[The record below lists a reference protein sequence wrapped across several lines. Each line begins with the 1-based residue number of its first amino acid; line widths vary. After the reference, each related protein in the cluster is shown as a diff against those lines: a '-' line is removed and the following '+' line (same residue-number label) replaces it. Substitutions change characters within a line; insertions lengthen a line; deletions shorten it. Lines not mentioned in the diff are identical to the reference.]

1 MISFDIIFN
10 CIYLSVLGY
19 QVLYFLVQYSVLKR
33 VELLYYSMFLL
44 LLAIYYVIYMF
55 VPLLHNQQRQFE
67 KQPFSSLE
75 AIFLVLVNMLYLKFL
90 QNYLDLR
97 ITKSKLFQLTK
108 YYVWLNWLLTFVFL
122 SIFIIK
128 IKSESI
134 LMIASLLTMPFSIA
148 ILFMM

>member
-1 MISFDIIFN
+1 
-10 CIYLSVLGY
+10 
-19 QVLYFLVQYSVLKR
+19 
-33 VELLYYSMFLL
+33 MFLL